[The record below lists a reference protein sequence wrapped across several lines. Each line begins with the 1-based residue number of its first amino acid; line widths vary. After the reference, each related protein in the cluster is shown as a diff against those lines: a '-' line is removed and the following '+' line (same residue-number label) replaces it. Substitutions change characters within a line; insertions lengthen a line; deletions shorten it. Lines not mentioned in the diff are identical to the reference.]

1 MLGSSKMLSKSKHFK
16 VFLDSRSRTNM
27 NGVHSFLCNSLCNMA
42 ESPIVDN
49 SLNTAES
56 PELPGWVKFSEKENP
71 VMENSEDDFVLPAIS
86 YWVEN
91 HKLQDQKV
99 DLKCV
104 VSDTIDSDVDKIS
117 KILRNPFQSLDVVLQ
132 ALNGCS
138 FNVSE
143 TLVEKLLKRFRNNW
157 IAAFGFF
164 KWANLQMGFKHTP
177 DSYNSMVDILGK
189 SRKFDLM
196 WELVEEMDQLGGYI
210 TLVTMSKV
218 MRRLARSGRYKD
230 AIEAFGRMERFGMK
244 KEVEAMN
251 VLMDALVK
259 ENSVEHAQDVYL
271 EFKNYIPPNSHT
283 FNVLIHGWSKARQ
296 LDKARKTLEEMENHG
311 FRPDVISYTC
321 FIEAYSRE
329 KDFRKVD
336 AILEEMQQKGC
347 PPNVVT
353 YTIVMHALGKA
364 KQINEALEI
373 YEKMKQNGCIPDSSF
388 YNSLIYI
395 LSNSG
400 RLKDAHD
407 VFEDMSNHGVTP
419 DVLTYNTM
427 IATACK
433 HSQEENALKLL
444 QKMEDSHC
452 KPSLD
457 TYHSLLKM
465 CCRMKRI
472 KVLSFLLSHMFKSDV
487 SIDLGTYSLL
497 VHGLCKS
504 GKLEHA
510 CSYFEE
516 MVLKGFVPKDSTYKM
531 MIEELEKKGME
542 KAKKGIEE
550 LMLQAKKQGTI

>member
-1 MLGSSKMLSKSKHFK
+1 MLSKSKHFK
-16 VFLDSRSRTNM
+16 VFLHSRSPITT
-27 NGVHSFLCNSLCNMA
+27 NGVHSFLCHSLC
-42 ESPIVDN
+42 
-49 SLNTAES
+49 NTAES
-56 PELPGWVKFSEKENP
+56 PKVDDSLNTTESPELPCWVKFSEKEDP
-71 VMENSEDDFVLPAIS
+71 VKENLEDDFVLPAIS

-91 HKLQDQKV
+91 HKLQNQKV
-99 DLKCV
+99 DVKGI
-104 VSDTIDSDVDKIS
+104 VSDIIDSDVDKIS
-117 KILRNPFQSLDVVLQ
+117 KILRNRFQSLDDTLQ

-138 FNVSE
+138 FDVSE
-143 TLVEKLLKRFRNNW
+143 TLVEKLLKRFSNDW

-164 KWANLQMGFKHTP
+164 KWAQLQMGFKHTP

-196 WELVEEMDQLGGYI
+196 WVLVEEMDQLGGYI

-218 MRRLARSGRYKD
+218 MRRLARSGEYKE
-230 AIEAFGRMERFGMK
+230 AIEAFRRMGRFGMEK
-244 KEVEAMN
+244 DVEAMN

-259 ENSVEHAQDVYL
+259 ENSIEHAQDVYS
-271 EFKNYIPPNSHT
+271 EFKNYTPPNSHT
-283 FNVLIHGWSKARQ
+283 FNILIHGWSRARQ

-336 AILEEMQQKGC
+336 AILEEMKDKGC

-364 KQINEALEI
+364 KEINEALKV

-388 YNSLIYI
+388 YSSLIYI
-395 LSNSG
+395 LSNAG
-400 RLKDAHD
+400 RLKDARE

-419 DVLTYNTM
+419 NVLTYNTM
-427 IATACK
+427 ITTACK
-433 HSQEENALKLL
+433 HSQEDNALKLL
-444 QKMEDSHC
+444 QKMEESHC
-452 KPSLD
+452 KPDLQ

-472 KVLSFLLSHMFKSDV
+472 KR
-487 SIDLGTYSLL
+487 
-497 VHGLCKS
+497 LCKS

-516 MVLKGFVPKDSTYKM
+516 TVLKGFVPKDSTYKM
-531 MIEELEKKGME
+531 LMEELETKGME
-542 KAKKGIEE
+542 KAKKQIEE
-550 LMLQAKKQGTI
+550 IMLLVKKQGRI